1 MALKLPWK
9 YKSLIAIVNSYRD
22 GEEDINRAKHNNFS
36 VTGSLESFHPLTFFH
51 FSTSAT
57 GRGRGRADGWWMV
70 PSAFK
75 FHFPQQSHFF
85 PPLSLNSAAPFHL
98 FLLSLCLPVFLYSSA
113 NPFKASIR
121 ASNQLMFLWCQRRLE
136 LLSGYLLILL
146 AWPSL
151 SRSLSESL
159 SSLVNRTTGSS
170 SIPAG
175 LSLCWGWHISG
186 SEQAVSPAISLVPSH
201 FPFLSTYIHHRAF
214 FITLKSL
221 WKWICTVLVARFICC
236 LWTKMLNYRRCYRD
250 CNSAGGFKKKSRTE
264 EVSGILISLIS
275 WIQIE
280 NATLDL
286 TEQWPWRTQPGMQ
299 WAKIISVG

>member
-57 GRGRGRADGWWMV
+57 GRGRGRAEGWRMV

-121 ASNQLMFLWCQRRLE
+121 ASNQLMFLWCQRLLE

-151 SRSLSESL
+151 SRSLSESV

-221 WKWICTVLVARFICC
+221 WKWICTVLVAHFICC
-236 LWTKMLNYRRCYRD
+236 LWTKMQSTFC
-250 CNSAGGFKKKSRTE
+250 
-264 EVSGILISLIS
+264 
-275 WIQIE
+275 
-280 NATLDL
+280 
-286 TEQWPWRTQPGMQ
+286 
-299 WAKIISVG
+299 KIIEDVTEKEK